1 MTAVVTRRPR
11 LPSLP
16 NVIDKPVPSHATG
29 PASRSASLGEPRVA
43 EVAAGRI
50 HARET
55 GAGPTLVFVSGFVVN
70 GDLWREVVPLL
81 ADRYRCVTVELP
93 TGAHA
98 EAVDRDWPLDAPG
111 MGRILGDVLE
121 ALDLDAV
128 TIVANDSG
136 CAHTQA
142 LITSDHPANTRVS
155 RIVFTSGDFFDHFP
169 PPLFKLLVW
178 LSRIPG
184 GTAAAMASM
193 RWRWA
198 RHLPISYGWTQHGH
212 LADDLAASFLDPAR
226 RDRAV
231 FADVKRHLLAFDTR
245 DTNRFAES
253 FGDVDN
259 PVLFAWGADDRLFP
273 LENFERAAALFPDAR
288 VEVVEGAMTF
298 VPLDQ
303 PQRLA
308 EVVADFVPTG

>member
-1 MTAVVTRRPR
+1 MHIGAPVT
-11 LPSLP
+11 
-16 NVIDKPVPSHATG
+16 DGTTG
-29 PASRSASLGEPRVA
+29 PASRSMSLGEPCVA

-50 HARET
+50 HARQV
-55 GAGPTLVFVSGFVVN
+55 GSGPTLVFVSGFVVN
-70 GDLWREVVPLL
+70 GDLWRDVVPLL
-81 ADRYRCVTVELP
+81 SDRHRCVTVELP

-98 EAVDRDWPLDAPG
+98 EAVDPDWRLDAPG

-121 ALDLDAV
+121 VLDLDDV
-128 TIVANDSG
+128 TIIANDSG

-142 LITSDHPANTRVS
+142 LITSEHPATGRVT

-169 PPLFKLLVW
+169 PPPFNILAW

-184 GTAAAMASM
+184 GVAGAVASM

-198 RHLPISYGWTQHGH
+198 RHLPISFGWTQHGRLPDE
-212 LADDLAASFLDPAR
+212 LADSFLDPAR
-226 RDRAV
+226 GDPAVRRDLT
-231 FADVKRHLLAFDTR
+231 RHLLAFDKR

-253 FGDVDN
+253 FGDIDK
-259 PVLFAWGADDRLFP
+259 PVLFAWGGDDRLFP
-273 LENFERAAALFPDAR
+273 LSNFERAAALFGDAR

-303 PQRLA
+303 PRRLA
-308 EVVADFVPTG
+308 ELIAGFVPTG